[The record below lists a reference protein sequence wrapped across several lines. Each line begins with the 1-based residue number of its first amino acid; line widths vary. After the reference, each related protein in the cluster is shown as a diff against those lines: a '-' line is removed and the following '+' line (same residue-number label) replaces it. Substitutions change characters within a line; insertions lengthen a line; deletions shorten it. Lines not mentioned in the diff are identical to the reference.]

1 MIRRVLFLLPVIVF
15 AVIAGYF
22 LWGLAPD
29 RDPGDVPTAMI
40 DKPTPS
46 FALAAV
52 PGLDVPGLAT
62 ADLQGGGVAMV
73 NFFASWCVPCRAEHE
88 YLTALAAE
96 TEVPLYGINHRDK
109 PEDAVAWLA
118 ELGNPYRRIGADP
131 GRAAVEWGV
140 TGVPET
146 FVVDDAGRI
155 RWHHRGPLVPEI
167 IEGEV
172 KPLLRALAP

>member
-1 MIRRVLFLLPVIVF
+1 MMRRLLFLLPVIVF

-22 LWGLAPD
+22 LKGLAPD
-29 RDPGDVPTAMI
+29 RDPNNVPTAMI

-46 FALAAV
+46 FDLAAV
-52 PGLDVPGLAT
+52 PGLDAPGLAT

-88 YLTALAAE
+88 YLTALTEE
-96 TEVPLYGINHRDK
+96 TGVPLYGINHRDK
-109 PEDAVAWLA
+109 PEDAAAWLA

-146 FVVDDAGRI
+146 FIIDDAGRI
-155 RWHHRGPLVPEI
+155 RWHHRGPLVPEL
-167 IEGEV
+167 IEREV
-172 KPLLRALAP
+172 KPLLRALAS